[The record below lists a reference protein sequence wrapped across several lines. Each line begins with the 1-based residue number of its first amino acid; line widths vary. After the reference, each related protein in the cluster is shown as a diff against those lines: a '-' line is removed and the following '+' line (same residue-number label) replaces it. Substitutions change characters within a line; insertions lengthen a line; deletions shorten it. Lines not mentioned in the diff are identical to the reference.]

1 MLDVETFL
9 IFFYF
14 VNLKFG
20 SNGPGIH
27 VCNFKKYK
35 DWTFLWL
42 SIVFN
47 IYSVNVFIGIL
58 KFEE

>member
-14 VNLKFG
+14 VILKFG

-27 VCNFKKYK
+27 
-35 DWTFLWL
+35 DFLY
-42 SIVFN
+42 V
-47 IYSVNVFIGIL
+47 IL
-58 KFEE
+58 RNTRTGHFCD